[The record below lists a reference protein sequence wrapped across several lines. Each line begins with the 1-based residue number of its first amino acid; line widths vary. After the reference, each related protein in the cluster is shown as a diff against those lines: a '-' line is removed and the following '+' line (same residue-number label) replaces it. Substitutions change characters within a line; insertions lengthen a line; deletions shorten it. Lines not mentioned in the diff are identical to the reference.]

1 MRPVDASAIQA
12 AAAASSATYRSF
24 ADATRSVLDLLER
37 HLPDAV
43 LYLAHLDRSQATHR
57 IVDAR
62 NGSGVGLRSNLAIPL
77 GDAFC
82 SHMAEDRAPRLCN
95 AVGRDPIY
103 RDLPMQERVGA
114 RAYLGAPLEL
124 SDGTRVGSLAALRHS
139 VAGFTDA
146 DEQLFQMLARVLAS
160 ELERESN
167 ERDLRRFNDLL
178 RDQARGMGA
187 VGRVARALAAGEDAR
202 TAVCEAAREVAG
214 APVAFLLEPAG
225 REFVST
231 AMAGVEI
238 APVTIQARGEA
249 PSGPGR
255 AFTSKETYFVADARR
270 HPALAPPLVEATN
283 ARSAVFEPV
292 LRDGDV
298 AGVLIVVWQVPLEE
312 LPDAPAGVL
321 RLLAAQAAVAIE
333 HATLRSRMG
342 ALALSDTL
350 TGLVTRRVWDEEVPR
365 ELARARRADSPL
377 SLAVIDL
384 DHMSAFNMVRG
395 EREGDRL
402 LKETAARWR
411 GELREVDLLAR
422 LDGTEFGVLLP
433 SCGLGEAVDV
443 LDRVRAATP
452 RGQTA
457 SAGVARWDGEEPAEL
472 LLIRAQDALATAKEA
487 GRNLTIA
494 AD

>member
-1 MRPVDASAIQA
+1 MDASAIQA

-43 LYLAHLDRSQATHR
+43 LYLAHLDRAQATHR

-62 NGSGVGLRSNLAIPL
+62 NGGGVGLRSNLAIPL

-103 RDLPMQERVGA
+103 RDLPMQEQVGA
-114 RAYLGAPLEL
+114 QAYLGMPLEL

-187 VGRVARALAAGEDAR
+187 IGRVARALAAGEDAR

-238 APVTIQARGEA
+238 APVTIQARGET

-255 AFTSKETYFVADARR
+255 AFTSKETYFVADARN
-270 HPALAPPLVEATN
+270 HPALAPPLVEATS

-342 ALALSDTL
+342 ALALSD
-350 TGLVTRRVWDEEVPR
+350 
-365 ELARARRADSPL
+365 
-377 SLAVIDL
+377 
-384 DHMSAFNMVRG
+384 
-395 EREGDRL
+395 
-402 LKETAARWR
+402 
-411 GELREVDLLAR
+411 
-422 LDGTEFGVLLP
+422 
-433 SCGLGEAVDV
+433 
-443 LDRVRAATP
+443 
-452 RGQTA
+452 
-457 SAGVARWDGEEPAEL
+457 
-472 LLIRAQDALATAKEA
+472 
-487 GRNLTIA
+487 
-494 AD
+494 